1 MAMFHSYIRLPEGNP
16 QKKNDGNFQEYEDYI
31 IGHIATICIG
41 TYKVVSPQLCLLI
54 INPLAIVILYLP

>member
-1 MAMFHSYIRLPEGNP
+1 MAMFNSYIYQRVTL
-16 QKKNDGNFQEYEDYI
+16 KKNDGNFQEYEDYI

-41 TYKVVSPQLCLLI
+41 TYKVVSPQLCLLF